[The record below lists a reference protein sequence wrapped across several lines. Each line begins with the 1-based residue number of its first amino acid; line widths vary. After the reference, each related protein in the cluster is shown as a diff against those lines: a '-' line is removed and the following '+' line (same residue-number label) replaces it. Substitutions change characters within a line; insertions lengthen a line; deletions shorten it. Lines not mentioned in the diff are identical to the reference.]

1 MPKTIT
7 SLTPYTG
14 EDVKKVRKKTGL
26 SQNLFALA
34 IGVTPMAVRNWEQ
47 GRVNPSGPVTLDC
60 WILLRKMTG
69 CWSII
74 YGSARKDQCL
84 GYCFNHIGMI
94 MGCNW
99 GKAKKEQ
106 RW

>member
-14 EDVKKVRKKTGL
+14 EDVKKVRKKTGV

-47 GRVNPSGPVTLDC
+47 GRVNPSGPVTRLLD
-60 WILLRKMTG
+60 IIEEDDGVLEYYLRK
-69 CWSII
+69 
-74 YGSARKDQCL
+74 R
-84 GYCFNHIGMI
+84 
-94 MGCNW
+94 
-99 GKAKKEQ
+99 
-106 RW
+106 